1 MHVEP
6 YTAIR
11 TNCQPK
17 SYTYTVKFDRD
28 ITAPEYWQEELDT
41 LRMAKEGDDCV
52 LYLSTLGGS
61 AATMAE
67 VLHIIKHSPAHFHCV
82 LAGTAFSAGGPIML
96 ACDTVEVG
104 DYAELMIHTSQ
115 NSYFS
120 SSQGLEHFSAMNART
135 ARKILST
142 CYEGFLTPDEINQA
156 LDGKEFWFDSDEIK
170 QRLTQRDEYFAALDE
185 DDGIGF
191 TKEQMSAMS
200 KDEILAAIFGEDD
213 SDVEDTSGGKVSSI
227 FSEFTRNTGV
237 DVIHNKTLDVAEI
250 NDASVIIDKD
260 GNVDFDGSTEFHY
273 MEEFK
278 GDIHFARILCDALYL
293 EYKASHNC
301 KVLVKKIRGFID
313 EVVFILNQK

>member
-185 DDGIGF
+185 DEGVGF

-200 KDEILAAIFGEDD
+200 KDEILAVIFGEDD
-213 SDVEDTSGGKVSSI
+213 SDVVPTTDTPVADDIYLNMEAELRKLSDTLAGIDGDGAIFNDYMVFSDGQITDSEGKFVSLKD
-227 FSEFTRNTGV
+227 TRISQLRECATNFDIPYKPSHSAAFLRKQVQGFV
-237 DVIHNKTLDVAEI
+237 DKVVA
-250 NDASVIIDKD
+250 
-260 GNVDFDGSTEFHY
+260 
-273 MEEFK
+273 
-278 GDIHFARILCDALYL
+278 
-293 EYKASHNC
+293 
-301 KVLVKKIRGFID
+301 
-313 EVVFILNQK
+313 ILNQK